1 MMFLEALKLKY
12 EAEMSAAKANLSV
25 YMNSSVGIGEHPD
38 IVEAVETQVRRYNEA
53 KEMYG
58 SIVEMMKW
66 FEFDEI

>member
-1 MMFLEALKLKY
+1 MFLEALKLKY

-53 KEMYG
+53 KEMYD
-58 SIVEMMKW
+58 STVEMMKW
-66 FEFDEI
+66 FEFDET